1 MCIKIF
7 LDTNKRISEVEYL
20 VKCEI
25 EDQPVVNSVGFLAAS
40 GKNKAGVYAN
50 LRCHATSLG
59 VIQPTLS
66 VRELGG
72 TQSSLVRPMS

>member
-50 LRCHATSLG
+50 LRCYA
-59 VIQPTLS
+59 
-66 VRELGG
+66 
-72 TQSSLVRPMS
+72 SSLDGACSVQQVGIRMSRANVPQ